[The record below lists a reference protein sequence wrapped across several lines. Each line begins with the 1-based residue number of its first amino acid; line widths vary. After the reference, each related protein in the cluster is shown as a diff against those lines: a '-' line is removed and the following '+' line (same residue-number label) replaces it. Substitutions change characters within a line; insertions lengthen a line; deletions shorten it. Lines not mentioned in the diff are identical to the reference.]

1 MAKIAIIGTGLIGTS
16 LALALNESQLK
27 DLQVVGTDSDRLAR
41 SRAEKRKAF
50 HKVENRLLNAIDG
63 ADIVVLA
70 TPVMTMKEIMELI
83 APELPS
89 GCVVTDVGSSKKVV
103 LEWAQEILPD
113 TVDFVG
119 GHPMAG
125 KEESGPDSAEPD
137 LFQNK
142 TYCVIPDKK
151 ASQQSVS
158 EITTMVEAIG
168 AVPYFIGVDEHDS
181 FVAAAS
187 HLPFL
192 LSTSLVGCTSKS
204 ANWEDIAQLA
214 SSGYRDISRLASGDT
229 VMHRDICLTNNQ
241 PIISWIDAFIK
252 ELYEFRNILAD
263 EAGPDS
269 EKVKKVFDDVADA
282 RAQWL
287 AGQATVRARLANR
300 QREEMPTFAE
310 SMGEMFMG
318 RKLLQANKKIFG
330 GLKGQD
336 RDNK

>member
-1 MAKIAIIGTGLIGTS
+1 MAKITIIGTGLIGTS
-16 LALALNESQLK
+16 LALALKESQLK

-137 LFQNK
+137 LFQDK

-318 RKLLQANKKIFG
+318 RKLLQANKRIFG

>member
-1 MAKIAIIGTGLIGTS
+1 MAKITIIGTGLIGTS

-50 HKVENRLLNAIDG
+50 HKVENRLLDAIDG

-137 LFQNK
+137 LFQDK

-214 SSGYRDISRLASGDT
+214 SSGYRDISRLASGDP

-318 RKLLQANKKIFG
+318 RKLLQANKRIFG

-336 RDNK
+336 RENK

>member
-1 MAKIAIIGTGLIGTS
+1 MAKITIIGTGLIGTS
-16 LALALNESQLK
+16 LALALKESQLK

-50 HKVENRLLNAIDG
+50 HKVENRLLDAIDG

-137 LFQNK
+137 LFQDK

>member
-1 MAKIAIIGTGLIGTS
+1 MAKITIIGTGLIGTS
-16 LALALNESQLK
+16 LALALKESQLK

-50 HKVENRLLNAIDG
+50 HKVENRLLDAIDG

-137 LFQNK
+137 LFQDK

-318 RKLLQANKKIFG
+318 RKLLQANKRLFG

>member
-1 MAKIAIIGTGLIGTS
+1 MAKITIIGTGLIGTS

-50 HKVENRLLNAIDG
+50 HKVENRLLDAIDG

-113 TVDFVG
+113 TVDFIG

-137 LFQNK
+137 LFQDK

-318 RKLLQANKKIFG
+318 RKLLQANKRIFG